1 MLPDMRAVFAALI
14 AAVGLLMVAF
24 GAVAALRVAQE
35 SHAGS
40 FQTDLARRGQTALPK
55 PAQRV
60 AIIETPGPHLAPP
73 PPLPVVEVKTAP
85 VGAEVS
91 AIPVAREMVQE
102 RVQSA
107 LPVTV
112 AAQRED
118 EPLTVAET
126 PVGGPLAEPAPAQ
139 SEAQRAA
146 ARVERAKKLAA
157 ARKAR
162 EARMARQ
169 RKAAAARRAAQA
181 RAKQQA
187 ATTPSSFNNG
197 FGNQSF
203 GNPGVGS
210 TFGKQ

>member
-1 MLPDMRAVFAALI
+1 MLPDMRAVFAALV
-14 AAVGLLMVAF
+14 AAVGLMMIAF

-40 FQTDLARRGQTALPK
+40 FQTDLARRGQTVLPK
-55 PAQRV
+55 PPARV
-60 AIIETPGPHLAPP
+60 TVIETPGPHLAPP
-73 PPLPVVEVKTAP
+73 PPLPVVDVTIAP

-91 AIPVAREMVQE
+91 AIPVVREAVQE
-102 RVQSA
+102 TVQSA
-107 LPVTV
+107 PPVTA
-112 AAQRED
+112 AAQREE
-118 EPLTVAET
+118 EPPTVAQA
-126 PVGGPLAEPAPAQ
+126 PVGGPLAEPTPAQ
-139 SEAQRAA
+139 NEAHRAA
-146 ARVERAKKLAA
+146 ARAERAKKLAA

-169 RKAAAARRAAQA
+169 RKAAAVRRAAQA

-187 ATTPSSFNNG
+187 ATSSFNNG

-203 GNPGVGS
+203 GNSGFGS